1 MNSEGTKK
9 ESKMLDICPYC
20 GAVNKV
26 KQPKNSIPTL
36 EVTCR
41 KCGRRHILEIG
52 TTSQSMAMIRCPVCG
67 YTQAPAER
75 CAKCGASLVRMEK
88 PEDFNVSEEVKPG
101 LISKRY
107 KTFIVIAIVM
117 IIIIFSGSI
126 ASVFFMLTRS
136 DAYKSSKNF
145 IKNSR
150 EIRAVVG
157 NNMRFGL
164 VTLGFVKMSGREGT
178 AKFKIRV
185 RGSKGSTEVRV
196 FLRKTAD
203 EWRVVAAS
211 YKDRY
216 GVMRRLPLKD
226 QVPGA
231 SGNILFGKSKLTVS

>member
-1 MNSEGTKK
+1 
-9 ESKMLDICPYC
+9 MLVICPYC

-26 KQPKNSIPTL
+26 KQPKSSIPTL
-36 EVTCR
+36 EVTCK
-41 KCGRRHILEIG
+41 KCGRRHTLEVG
-52 TTSQSMAMIRCPVCG
+52 TTSQSMAMIRCPICG
-67 YTQAPAER
+67 YRQAPAEK
-75 CAKCGASLVRMEK
+75 CAKCGASLVRMERE
-88 PEDFNVSEEVKPG
+88 PEDFTVSEEIKPG

-107 KTFIVIAIVM
+107 KMFIVVAVLM

-126 ASVFFMLTRS
+126 AGVFFILTRS

-157 NNMRFGL
+157 NNMKFGL
-164 VTLGFVKMSGREGT
+164 VTLGFVRMSGKEG
-178 AKFKIRV
+178 AANFKMRV
-185 RGSKGSTEVRV
+185 RGSKGSTEVRI
-196 FLRKTAD
+196 FLRKTTG

-231 SGNILFGKSKLTVS
+231 RGNILFEKSKLTV